1 MKSTALICSTFFMD
15 KNFKDISHSDEV
27 LQIIEQALR
36 EDIGNGDHSSLSSI
50 EKDRISQARLIF
62 KDNGIVAGLNIAYKI
77 LKINDPNCTIN
88 AYFTDGDYLKKGDIA
103 FDVVGNA
110 QALLRSERL
119 LLNIMQRLSGIASVT
134 NVAATKIKAYKTKVL
149 DTRKTTPNLRVLEKW
164 AVLVGGGMNHRF
176 GLFDMV
182 MLKDNHIDVA
192 GGIVPAIQKAKQ
204 YLIENDLDLGIEVE
218 TRNLEEVKQALSVLP
233 IQRIMLDNFNPDLVK
248 EAVELINGRCET
260 EASGGITLDNLED
273 YAAAG
278 VDFISLGMLT
288 HSVKSL
294 DISFKIK

>member
-1 MKSTALICSTFFMD
+1 MN
-15 KNFKDISHSDEV
+15 KNFKDISDSDEV

-88 AYFTDGDYLKKGDIA
+88 AYFSDGDYLKKGEIA

-134 NVAATKIKAYKTKVL
+134 NVAANKIKAYKTKVL

-204 YLIENDLDLGIEVE
+204 YLKENDLDLGIEVE

-248 EAVELINGRCET
+248 EAVGLINGQCET
-260 EASGGITLDNLED
+260 EASGGITLENIED
-273 YAAAG
+273 YATAG